1 MCFVFLLWVESNNIY
16 NMRFHKCWNYVEK
29 NLEKVYKERRLKFLI
44 HLLQPNEC
52 TYDRRLVNIFRPLV
66 KLMNTDFLLFCK

>member
-1 MCFVFLLWVESNNIY
+1 MYFVLLLGLESHKIY
-16 NMRFHKCWNYVEK
+16 NMRFHKCWNSVEK

-44 HLLQPNEC
+44 HLLQPNGS
-52 TYDRRLVNIFRPLV
+52 TYDRRLVNIFSSLV